1 MLKLTQRSMWNRWLF
16 DLSTADGEIIGE
28 IKLSDHP
35 QATNARL
42 KKVAPAEAEAGKIH
56 LTEGSY
62 RIRYEWLRRGLSN
75 DAAWWL
81 EGPEGATLA
90 RVEQQSTDFSAGK
103 HQIILP
109 ESGELKIISGRLSPM
124 DARLFRAD
132 GAPILRIC
140 EPGLFSVKR
149 ILHIEGDAWTPAIQG
164 FMAYYFLEC
173 LT

>member
-16 DLSTADGEIIGE
+16 DLSAADGEIIGE
-28 IKLSDHP
+28 IGLSDHP

-42 KKVAPAEAEAGKIH
+42 RKVSPTEAEAGKIH
-56 LTEGSY
+56 LAEGSY

-81 EGPEGATLA
+81 ESQAGATLA
-90 RVEQQSTDFSAGK
+90 RVEQQSTDFSVGK

-109 ESGELKIISGRLSPM
+109 ESGELRIIKGRFSPI
-124 DARLFRAD
+124 DARLFRAN
-132 GAPILRIC
+132 GSPILRIC
-140 EPGLFSVKR
+140 EPGWFSVKR
-149 ILHIEGDAWTPAIQG
+149 ILHIEGDAWTPAIRA
-164 FMAYYFLEC
+164 FMAYYVLEC